1 MTCYT
6 TYVNLST
13 QRSVGELELR
23 DWDAVQLF
31 TQQGLP
37 GVQWEKGPA
46 NRRQISGQNPHKGVV
61 LRQSSAL
68 WNRKG

>member
-1 MTCYT
+1 MGRGWTGAEFQKTLMACYT

-23 DWDAVQLF
+23 DWDAVQVF

-37 GVQWEKGPA
+37 GVQWEQGPA
-46 NRRQISGQNPHKGVV
+46 DP
-61 LRQSSAL
+61 SA
-68 WNRKG
+68 NI